1 MSNEFVPDCL
11 VHKDSRNIQTRLDYM
26 LLFRNETK
34 AKIIRIMETWTN
46 QRRAEWHKRYIQ
58 SKEQGGDL
66 PEEPPEGALWVT
78 MSYQEFSIYAY
89 GTMNHDNIKENVDAL
104 VESGYL
110 QRRPHLEFPY
120 GSPQYLLD
128 TNLLQGILNDQEIPS
143 LFEDIGKIKP
153 PRKKHTPL
161 VKYPQ
166 GRGINTPRDGVNLP
180 PGWGE
185 NTPPSKNI
193 SKNYLESTNNKER
206 EGADAPTRAEISQL
220 EEKVVDYQQE
230 VKRIT
235 DKHKAVSSCSQ
246 GLSENDEDISLAE
259 TAHRMPAVQK
269 PGAHSLPLVAT
280 PLSGGQGDT
289 SVQAQIL
296 TSEPAPSQDGA
307 TPVANP
313 SIGSGPR
320 ASGRRNPVPARPP
333 QLTLEGV
340 QAREWYEEIRD
351 VKVRMTAGNVQ
362 DLNDLGEC
370 EGLSKLS
377 LLTMIEHL
385 ENKKWVKDNQV
396 AISLHML
403 SGNDAR
409 FAFLSFEE
417 NWPLIKRKLNGK
429 KPQSRPMLDEVDCI
443 DERWCV
449 YKRPGD
455 DQEWILWQG
464 ELCTPEEADER
475 GYAGG
480 GGLYIQTQY
489 AK

>member
-1 MSNEFVPDCL
+1 MSQHSVIEHRANYFFLKLEEDYIAIFPEEDGHRHCKAAILSILEHWMNAKRTEISCDDDLYTYLSYPQFVKRMFHLYGRNTVIRSLEEL
-11 VHKDSRNIQTRLDYM
+11 VKSALVLKRPYTDQFNQDTFEYRLHIQAVQTRLQALPDVPVRGSLRINGGSLPINYPSFTDKPGGS
-26 LLFRNETK
+26 LDVNGGSFTDKPNIDTTIDTDIDTSQIPVERAHPSLQRGAINET
-34 AKIIRIMETWTN
+34 
-46 QRRAEWHKRYIQ
+46 
-58 SKEQGGDL
+58 GD
-66 PEEPPEGALWVT
+66 V
-78 MSYQEFSIYAY
+78 
-89 GTMNHDNIKENVDAL
+89 
-104 VESGYL
+104 
-110 QRRPHLEFPY
+110 LEK
-120 GSPQYLLD
+120 
-128 TNLLQGILNDQEIPS
+128 T
-143 LFEDIGKIKP
+143 
-153 PRKKHTPL
+153 
-161 VKYPQ
+161 
-166 GRGINTPRDGVNLP
+166 
-180 PGWGE
+180 
-185 NTPPSKNI
+185 
-193 SKNYLESTNNKER
+193 
-206 EGADAPTRAEISQL
+206 L
-220 EEKVVDYQQE
+220 EE
-230 VKRIT
+230 VKT
-235 DKHKAVSSCSQ
+235 ASGKHKAVSSHSHAAI
-246 GLSENDEDISLAE
+246 GSDEDISLAE
-259 TAHRMPAVQK
+259 TAHRIPAVQV
-269 PGAHSLPLVAT
+269 PGARSLPLAVT

-296 TSEPAPSQDGA
+296 TSEPVPSQDGA
-307 TPVANP
+307 ASAATPLGGTISAT
-313 SIGSGPR
+313 GSGPR
-320 ASGRRNPVPARPP
+320 RRGKNPIPERPP

-351 VKVRMTAGNVQ
+351 VKVRQTPGNVK

-429 KPQSRPMLDEVDCI
+429 KPQSRPTLDEVDCI